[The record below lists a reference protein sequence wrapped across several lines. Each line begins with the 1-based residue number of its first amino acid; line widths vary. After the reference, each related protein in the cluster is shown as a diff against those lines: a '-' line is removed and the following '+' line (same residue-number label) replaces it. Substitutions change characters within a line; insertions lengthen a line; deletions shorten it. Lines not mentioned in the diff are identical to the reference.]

1 MMDNHTSSKGT
12 SSQVLPVTTVYRVN
26 HPQVVLRG
34 CSPFEQ
40 PHYFNYSHFFALED
54 YNEKLPCCHRTLQL
68 FNMPVCAPMLLLCSG
83 IIHQGLRLESCPVD
97 ASWM

>member
-12 SSQVLPVTTVYRVN
+12 SSQALPVTTVYHVD

-40 PHYFNYSHFFALED
+40 PHYFNYSHFLALED
-54 YNEKLPCCHRTLQL
+54 YNEKLSCCHTIGDTAALQYASL
-68 FNMPVCAPMLLLCSG
+68 YSYATIMLRHNSP
-83 IIHQGLRLESCPVD
+83 RLESCPVD